1 MTSLNSDDIKSI
13 SNTTDSD
20 IQARRQKVRNFIY
33 PVMPNRKPQL
43 YDKYDKIIKI
53 ATNLYELQFQDNFH
67 NLTLFKIEVEPP
79 LIEESNY
86 FLKRQIYNYIE
97 TNFPAYFKKNFFG
110 GNTLFSFIYCGD
122 ENNKNSY
129 EKIQFK
135 EKIKEKEYEI
145 TLTKIKEV
153 KFKNVNDFSG
163 HNQKIKL
170 YIETLIRN
178 IVMKNP
184 NVIYF
189 KDRTLFEINL

>member
-53 ATNLYELQFQDNFH
+53 STNLYELQFQDNFH

-97 TNFPAYFKKNFFG
+97 TNFPAYFKKKFFRRKY
-110 GNTLFSFIYCGD
+110 FIFIY
-122 ENNKNSY
+122 
-129 EKIQFK
+129 
-135 EKIKEKEYEI
+135 
-145 TLTKIKEV
+145 L
-153 KFKNVNDFSG
+153 
-163 HNQKIKL
+163 L
-170 YIETLIRN
+170 WR
-178 IVMKNP
+178 
-184 NVIYF
+184 
-189 KDRTLFEINL
+189 